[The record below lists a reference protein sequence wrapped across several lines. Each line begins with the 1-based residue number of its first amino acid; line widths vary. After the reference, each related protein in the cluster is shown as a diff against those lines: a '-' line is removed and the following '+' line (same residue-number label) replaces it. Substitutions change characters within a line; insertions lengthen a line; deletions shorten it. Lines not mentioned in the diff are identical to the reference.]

1 MTDPA
6 QTARER
12 NLSPAAPQ
20 WIRMIQHWTF
30 PLCLYDLMFVL
41 FWFEA
46 LVISLRGQVQA
57 MREEAVLKAIVGIYT
72 SPAESPAWM
81 PRRLPD
87 PPSFT
92 VWFEP
97 GDLPT
102 TDVLDSRG
110 RWRDL
115 DP

>member
-30 PLCLYDLMFVL
+30 SLCLYDLMFVL
-41 FWFEA
+41 FWLEA
-46 LVISLRGQVQA
+46 LVTSLRGQVQA
-57 MREEAVLKAIVGIYT
+57 MREEAVLKAIIGIYT

-81 PRRLPD
+81 SHRLPD
-87 PPSFT
+87 PPAFT
-92 VWFEP
+92 IWFEP
-97 GDLPT
+97 SDLPVA
-102 TDVLDSRG
+102 DVMDAHRG
-110 RWRDL
+110 WRTL